1 MKKFEAPEIRRFP
14 IVIKD
19 EITVNEKLTGGDF
32 YNPSNDLEVP
42 EDKV

>member
-19 EITVNEKLTGGDF
+19 QVTANGPLDD
-32 YNPSNDLEVP
+32 YLNPSNDLETP
-42 EDKV
+42 EDKFN